1 MPLFKASDE
10 SNSKPKWLTDSEK
23 TSCLGADATEA
34 AASAKIMHQGWT
46 VSAGGNGNP
55 NAQRETLACVN
66 MTSDI
71 GTSDDSDLGI
81 SSPYVEHNGK
91 TEFGNE
97 SGGNNMNVGHYGGN
111 AYFVNG
117 GEWEE
122 RNNASDGGVWEN
134 YDAGFSNGT
143 NFTLRVNDTT
153 DINCSMLA
161 LTPNG
166 SGPAQF
172 VFSTDNSSAMTAWI
186 ATVGSSVHK
195 FSLYKTY
202 QG

>member
-10 SNSKPKWLTDSEK
+10 SNSKPKWLTASEK
-23 TSCLGADATEA
+23 TNCLGADATEA
-34 AASAKIMHQGWT
+34 GASALVMHQGWT

-81 SSPYVEHNGK
+81 PSNYVEHNGK

-97 SGGNNMNVGHYGGN
+97 SGGNNMTVGSYGGTT
-111 AYFVNG
+111 YYVNG

-134 YDAGFSNGT
+134 YDAGYSNGT

-166 SGPAQF
+166 AGAAEF
-172 VFSTDNSSAMTAWI
+172 VFSTDNSSAMTSWI
-186 ATVGSSVHK
+186 ATVGGSVHK